1 MMTAST
7 GGRLGLRAT
16 DAVLLL
22 LAAVMAAAVG
32 WFTAQSL
39 LLAIEACAAI
49 VVVSL
54 ALLRPKLLPPVLVVS
69 IFASTFTVGGLTVQR
84 FVAPLAG
91 VATVAYLLRR
101 PVRVGGDGF
110 LLTAIAAYAVV
121 ALASLLWTV
130 DLGGTLFELA
140 SLSISLAYVGAL
152 MVLVQDIHDVR
163 ALLWTVAACAAA
175 LGAWWIVSYLTGVDR
190 RFNLA
195 GDPNFFA
202 ALEVVALPM
211 VLSLL
216 RSVRSTGPRL
226 FLFSTSA
233 IIAASIVSSLSR
245 GGLLALLVAVVLI
258 VVLPARL
265 FFQSGRQK
273 AVVFAVAL
281 GSLSILGAIAGADLS
296 HRFQHAFTDPSLAAG
311 RGDLALA
318 ALNGFQQHPVVG
330 LGFGAFKPSSFELL
344 RTTPGVDLP
353 AHLQCLEA
361 GATIRGAAGCTGQQV
376 HNAYLESLVELGPLG
391 LLTFAGVF
399 AAGWLAIA
407 RAVWAGI
414 ASPDPLLMSVLAA
427 LAIGLVTMAV
437 SSVSISTETSRT
449 LWLII
454 GMVLAVSAIM
464 GRQGGG
470 GVPELE
476 EVS

>member
-1 MMTAST
+1 MITART
-7 GGRLGLRAT
+7 RGLGSRGT
-16 DAVLLL
+16 DAALLL
-22 LAAVMAAAVG
+22 LAALTATALGLLAAR
-32 WFTAQSL
+32 SL

-49 VVVSL
+49 VVVPL

-69 IFASTFTVGGLTVQR
+69 IFASTFTVGGLTIQR

-91 VATVAYLLRR
+91 VATIAYLVRR
-101 PVRVGGDGF
+101 PVRVRADGF
-110 LLTAIAAYAVV
+110 LLAAIAAYVV
-121 ALASLLWTV
+121 LALASLLWTV

-140 SLSISLAYVGAL
+140 SLAISLAFAVAL
-152 MVLVQDIHDVR
+152 MVLVEDSRDLR
-163 ALLWTVAACAAA
+163 GLLWAVAACAFA

-202 ALEVVALPM
+202 ALEVVALPL

-216 RSVRSTGPRL
+216 RSMRSRGPRL
-226 FLFSTSA
+226 FLFSTIA
-233 IIAASIVSSLSR
+233 IIAASVAASLSR
-245 GGLLALLVAVVLI
+245 GGLLALLVAVVVI
-258 VVLPARL
+258 VVVPARL

-296 HRFQHAFTDPSLAAG
+296 HRFQQAFCSPSLAAG

-318 ALNGFQQHPVVG
+318 ALNGFEQHPVLG
-330 LGFGAFKPSSFELL
+330 LGFGAFKPTSFELL

-353 AHLQCLEA
+353 AHLQCLEP
-361 GATIRGAAGCTGQQV
+361 GGTVRGSAGCTGQQV

-391 LLTFAGVF
+391 LLTFAGIF

-407 RAVWAGI
+407 RARWANVGFF
-414 ASPDPLLMSVLAA
+414 DPLLVSVLAA
-427 LAIGLVTMAV
+427 LAIGLVTMGV

-449 LWLII
+449 LWLIV
-454 GMVLAVSAIM
+454 GMVLAVSAIIT
-464 GRQGGG
+464 RLGGG